1 MDCYHSSVDLEFELI
16 TGPSLEELDRYLS
29 GLRQLEFALR
39 SALSRLT
46 SSAAPAANA
55 WQRSLAATTFGLLD
69 SFGGILLDSAA
80 GKRALGKLFPVDS
93 HFALKILKIHKVIL
107 GSLAILLSFKCLD
120 LKALSFLT
128 ASGMR
133 VLLTLVSSGR
143 RTNLTNDTPIIVQTV
158 PAEECNPIY

>member
-69 SFGGILLDSAA
+69 SFAGILLDSAA

-93 HFALKILKIHKVIL
+93 HFALDPENSQSHIRELT
-107 GSLAILLSFKCLD
+107 LAALLSFKCLD

-143 RTNLTNDTPIIVQTV
+143 RTNLTNDTPIIVHSPCRRV
-158 PAEECNPIY
+158 